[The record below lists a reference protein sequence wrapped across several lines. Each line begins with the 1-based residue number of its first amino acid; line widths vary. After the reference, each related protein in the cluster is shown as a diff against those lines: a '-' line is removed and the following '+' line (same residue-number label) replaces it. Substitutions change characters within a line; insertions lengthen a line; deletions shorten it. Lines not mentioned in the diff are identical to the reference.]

1 MKVLVGTKNPGKVK
15 GAELAFSHYYNDF
28 EIEGISVNSDVRE
41 QPINDE
47 IYIGA
52 KNRVA
57 NLKKYAK
64 EHDLKADF
72 YVAIESGMTKRL
84 GDWMIVNM
92 AYIEDSNGL
101 KSWGSAPGFPVPKKY
116 VSKIKK
122 TDLGTVMDKVF
133 SKKDLR
139 SGKGGIELL
148 THGVISRID
157 ATEEAFVMALI
168 PYVNDDLWK

>member
-1 MKVLVGTKNPGKVK
+1 MKILVGTKNPGKVK
-15 GAELAFSHYYNDF
+15 GAELAFKHYFNDF
-28 EIEGISVNSDVRE
+28 EIEGISVNSEVSE

-64 EHDLKADF
+64 ENNLKADF

-84 GDWMIVNM
+84 GNWLIINI
-92 AYIEDSNGL
+92 AYIEDSNGI

-116 VSKIKK
+116 LAKIKK
-122 TDLGTVMDKVF
+122 TDLATVMDNIF
-133 SKKDLR
+133 AKKDLR
-139 SGKGGIELL
+139 SKNGVIELL
-148 THGVISRID
+148 TKGVITRID

-168 PYVNDDLWK
+168 SYINGDLWR